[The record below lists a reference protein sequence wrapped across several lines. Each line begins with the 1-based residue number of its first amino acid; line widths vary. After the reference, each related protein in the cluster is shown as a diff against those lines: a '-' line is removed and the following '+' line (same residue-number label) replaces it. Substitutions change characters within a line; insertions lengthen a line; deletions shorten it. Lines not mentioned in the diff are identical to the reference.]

1 MSGVRTEEVAPGDDN
16 VRLDRWL
23 KTHLPGVPH
32 GALIKLIRTGQVRV
46 DGGRAKHNQRL
57 AAGQL
62 VRIPPVSAKPKQK
75 PGQEPWKK
83 PAAKVSEAD
92 AELLHSI
99 ILYQDDDIIVL
110 NKPPGLPVQ
119 GGTGTDRH
127 LDGMLDA
134 LMYKGERPRL
144 VHRLDKDTSGVLV
157 LARNVPAARALTALF
172 RGRETEKLYWGL
184 VKGVPAPREGTINL
198 AIEKLTGKSGEK
210 MVPSEEG
217 KRAVTHYRVVG
228 NAAKETAWVVM
239 KPVTGRTH
247 QLRVHM
253 AAIETPIVGDGKYG
267 GRESFLEGAVSK
279 KLHLHA
285 RSIGFPHPTKKSK
298 VVVTA
303 PLPAHMA
310 ATWKLLDFEED
321 AGDIPVEDFPS

>member
-1 MSGVRTEEVAPGDDN
+1 MSNVRTEEVAPGDEN

-32 GALIKLIRTGQVRV
+32 GALLKLIRTGQVRV

-57 AAGQL
+57 VAGQR
-62 VRIPPVSAKPKQK
+62 VRIPPMSAKRTQKPWVKPEPKVSA
-75 PGQEPWKK
+75 
-83 PAAKVSEAD
+83 AD
-92 AELLHSI
+92 TEMIQAMILH
-99 ILYQDDDIIVL
+99 QDDDIIVL

-134 LMYKGERPRL
+134 LAQGGERPKL

-184 VKGVPAPREGTINL
+184 VVGIPERREGTINL
-198 AIEKLTGKSGEK
+198 AIEKQSGKSGEK
-210 MVPSEEG
+210 MVASDKG
-217 KRAVTHYRVVG
+217 KRAQTHYKVIE
-228 NAAKETAWVVM
+228 NAARETAWVAM
-239 KPVTGRTH
+239 MPVTGRTH

-253 AAIETPIVGDGKYG
+253 AAIGTPIVGDGKYG
-267 GRESFLEGAVSK
+267 GREAFLEGAVSK

-285 RSIGFPHPTKKSK
+285 RSITFPHPTRKGK
-298 VVVTA
+298 VSVTA
-303 PLPAHMA
+303 PLPTHMA
-310 ATWKLLDFEED
+310 ATWKLLDFEKG
-321 AGDIPVEDFPS
+321 AGDIPASDFAP

>member
-1 MSGVRTEEVAPGDDN
+1 MTAVRTEEVAAADAG

-23 KTHLPGVPH
+23 KSRLPGVPH
-32 GALIKLIRTGQVRV
+32 GALVKLIRKGQVRV

-57 AAGQL
+57 EAGQN
-62 VRIPPVSAKPKQK
+62 VRIPPVSARPDRK
-75 PGQEPWKK
+75 PGGRPK
-83 PAAKVSEAD
+83 PAVSAEDEAM
-92 AELLHSI
+92 LRSI

-119 GGTGTDRH
+119 GGSGTDRH

-134 LMYKGERPRL
+134 LAVKGERPRL

-157 LARNVPAARALTALF
+157 LARNVPAARALTGLF

-184 VKGVPAPREGTINL
+184 VKGLPERREGTINL

-210 MVPSEEG
+210 MVPSKDG
-217 KRAVTHYRVVG
+217 KTAITHFKLVEQAG
-228 NAAKETAWVVM
+228 HEAAWVAM
-239 KPVTGRTH
+239 MPVTGRTH

-253 AAIETPIVGDGKYG
+253 AAIGTPIVGDGKYG
-267 GRESFLEGAVSK
+267 GKEAFLAGSISK

-285 RSIGFPHPTKKSK
+285 RSITFPHPTKSGK
-298 VVVTA
+298 VAVTA
-303 PLPAHMA
+303 PLPKHMA
-310 ATWKLLDFEED
+310 DTWKWLDFEEGG
-321 AGDIPVEDFPS
+321 GDIPAEDFAP